1 MNESNVRIIINDL
14 LKKSEWILPG
24 SDGVVNVD
32 TEVQNQSGIADYI
45 LKDKSDFPLCVIEA
59 KKEMISPLIGKE
71 QARGYANSLNCR
83 FVILSNG
90 VTHYFWDIEK
100 GSPNV
105 IDVYPTQEQLL
116 LRKENFNPQRDNT
129 EEIDEGYIA
138 NTQYPN
144 YKSNPDYNNADKK
157 DDFIKNN
164 KLRLLRYYQ
173 LNALKAVENA
183 VADGKE
189 RFLLEMATGT
199 GKTLTSSAIIK
210 MFLRLYGVKRV
221 LFLVDRLE
229 LETQAQKEFDEV
241 LKNDFRT
248 VVWKENQSDWIKAE
262 IVVSTVQSFISKNK
276 YRKIFKPNHFDLVI
290 SDEAHRSL
298 GARSRRVFEY
308 FIGFKLG
315 LTATPKDYL
324 KSINIDEISESDPRQ
339 LEKD

>member
-1 MNESNVRIIINDL
+1 MNESNVRIIINEL
-14 LKKSEWILPG
+14 LKKSDWILPG

-90 VTHYFWDIEK
+90 VSHYLWDIEK
-100 GSPNV
+100 GSPNI

-116 LRKENFNPQRDNT
+116 LRQDDFNPNRDNT

-138 NTQYPN
+138 NTQYPS

-157 DDFIKNN
+157 DAFIKNN

-173 LNALKAVENA
+173 LDALKAVKNA

-199 GKTLTSSAIIK
+199 GKTLTSSA
-210 MFLRLYGVKRV
+210 
-221 LFLVDRLE
+221 
-229 LETQAQKEFDEV
+229 
-241 LKNDFRT
+241 
-248 VVWKENQSDWIKAE
+248 
-262 IVVSTVQSFISKNK
+262 
-276 YRKIFKPNHFDLVI
+276 
-290 SDEAHRSL
+290 
-298 GARSRRVFEY
+298 
-308 FIGFKLG
+308 
-315 LTATPKDYL
+315 
-324 KSINIDEISESDPRQ
+324 
-339 LEKD
+339 